1 MMHQNFDR
9 SSQPTTGL
17 AKTTTVLF
25 LSCILIAS
33 CKDKGGSGG
42 ANPTN
47 PTNAAVNSG
56 GAPSSVKSVQATTE
70 EPQQVSINDVK
81 LPKLGGTV
89 SVSWDVPKGTTVND
103 EAPFSLRWKTS
114 EGLIEVPE
122 PQREKGSAVRDGF
135 SVKVKPAPGLP
146 EAKLIGD
153 VSLVVC
159 DSETH
164 AVCVTIKRRLEM
176 SFVVTEGA
184 PSTASV
190 RVSLPS
196 AKSK

>member
-1 MMHQNFDR
+1 MLHR
-9 SSQPTTGL
+9 SL
-17 AKTTTVLF
+17 AKKPSILF
-25 LSCILIAS
+25 LFCILLVS
-33 CKDKGGSGG
+33 CKDKSASGG
-42 ANPTN
+42 ANPTAVA
-47 PTNAAVNSG
+47 TIAVNSG
-56 GAPSSVKSVQATTE
+56 GAPSSAKSVQAATE

-89 SVSWDVPKGTTVND
+89 NVAWDVPKGTTVND

-122 PQREKGSAVRDGF
+122 PQRDRGSAVRDGF
-135 SVKVKPAPGLP
+135 SVKVKPAPGLS

-176 SFVVTEGA
+176 GFVVTEGA
-184 PSTASV
+184 PITASV